1 MIDIDIP
8 GWRRIAVDTLLCDY
22 NGTLARD
29 GMLIDSVRPRLIR
42 IAQTLRIIVVT
53 GDTFG
58 SARDELVGIPGEI
71 LILPA
76 GGQAEAKRA
85 LIEREGADRAVAVGN
100 GRNDALM
107 LARAALAI
115 GVMGDEGMAA
125 EALRASHVVVR
136 DIADALDLLLDARR
150 LLATLRA

>member
-8 GWRRIAVDTLLCDY
+8 GYRRIAVDTLLCDY

-29 GMLIDSVRPRLIR
+29 GALVASVRSRLIR
-42 IAQTLRIIVVT
+42 LARRLRIIVVT

-58 SARDELVGIPGEI
+58 SARSELDGIPVEI
-71 LILPA
+71 VVLA
-76 GGQAEAKRA
+76 AEQQAEAKQS
-85 LIEREGADRAVAVGN
+85 LIEREGADRIVAVGN

-115 GVMGDEGMAA
+115 AVIGDEGSAV

-136 DIADALDLLLDARR
+136 SIDNALDLLLVDKR